1 MEKYYNFYNLIKTFT
16 IYIYIYIYIVN
27 IIYMTNYKK
36 ESKI

>member
-16 IYIYIYIYIVN
+16 IYIYIYIVN